1 MEVKFMRRLTESH
14 IDALY
19 EAMEERMMERME
31 ALENNKY
38 NEEQQEELPTRIH
51 RLEWFLEKFERTF
64 QWQNTEA
71 CPRIDCFHPKTLC
84 SKLEL
89 VFVKISSVPC

>member
-19 EAMEERMMERME
+19 EAMEERMMERLE

-38 NEEQQEELPTRIH
+38 NEEQHYIALVILPRLSNLTKDELSLAP
-51 RLEWFLEKFERTF
+51 
-64 QWQNTEA
+64 
-71 CPRIDCFHPKTLC
+71 
-84 SKLEL
+84 
-89 VFVKISSVPC
+89 

>member
-31 ALENNKY
+31 ASEKNKY
-38 NEEQQEELPTRIH
+38 NEEHQEWLPTRIQ
-51 RLEWFLEKFERTF
+51 RLEWFLEKFEGIII
-64 QWQNTEA
+64 QE
-71 CPRIDCFHPKTLC
+71 
-84 SKLEL
+84 
-89 VFVKISSVPC
+89 V

>member
-38 NEEQQEELPTRIH
+38 NDEQQKILPTRIH
-51 RLEWFLEKFERTF
+51 RLEWFLEKFEGIII
-64 QWQNTEA
+64 QE
-71 CPRIDCFHPKTLC
+71 
-84 SKLEL
+84 
-89 VFVKISSVPC
+89 V